1 MLIFTIVGNNTTA
14 LTSIAPGLSYEIST
28 VLQPQQKVQ
37 FSIIWASS
45 RNFTESAV
53 AVLARMAYVQSLGFR
68 QEIGAGTCAQS
79 SSGSLPCEYPTV
91 ATKAQSCRKSF
102 RRAATP
108 AVRSLSCAGAV
119 HHANTQ
125 VLQL

>member
-14 LTSIAPGLSYEIST
+14 LASIAPGLSYEIST
-28 VLQPQQKVQ
+28 VRQQQTVQ
-37 FSIIWASS
+37 FSIIWALSW
-45 RNFTESAV
+45 NCTESAV

-68 QEIGAGTCAQS
+68 QEIGAATCAQS

-91 ATKAQSCRKSF
+91 ATKAQSYRKSF

-108 AVRSLSCAGAV
+108 AVRSLSCTGAV